1 MARRGLT
8 RSRAAMLSGRY
19 DIVVLDEILIA
30 LFFHLLTEDM
40 VLALM
45 DERPPAVELVLTGRY
60 APASIIRRA
69 GLVTEM
75 KERKHYYAKGV
86 EARAGIEK

>member
-1 MARRGLT
+1 
-8 RSRAAMLSGRY
+8 MLSGRY

-30 LFFHLLTEDM
+30 LFFHLLGEDE
-40 VLALM
+40 VLALL
-45 DERPPAVELVLTGRY
+45 DERPGGVELVLTGRY

-86 EARAGIEK
+86 EARVGIEK